1 MTEYIIK
8 EETLINIADA
18 IRSKTGN
25 SNRLSPIQMASEIS
39 SISTSQNG
47 SSSESNI
54 FYVSEQA
61 TVNESCQGTFVTL
74 ISGNSQIAEKWNNPN
89 LFVVMS
95 PNSLEAIDSNTYSG
109 CYQWTFMM
117 ASNKQL
123 IVSGS
128 DSDIWYGVG
137 IYLMTGKSYTYPSTL
152 EVPYNLNNTNNT
164 NYSYLNVTESGDVRI
179 YICNYD
185 VLSAGQ
191 YTVTV
196 GLL

>member
-25 SNRLSPIQMASEIS
+25 SNRLSPLQMVSEIS
-39 SISTSQNG
+39 SISTSQNE
-47 SSSESNI
+47 SSSESNV
-54 FYVSEQA
+54 FYISEQT
-61 TVNESCQGTFVTL
+61 TVNEPCQGTFATL
-74 ISGNSQIAEKWNNPN
+74 ISGNSQIAANWNNPN
-89 LFVVMS
+89 LFVMIS
-95 PNSLEAIDSNTYSG
+95 PNSLEAIDTNTYSG
-109 CYQWTFMM
+109 CYQWTFMT

-123 IVSGS
+123 VIS
-128 DSDIWYGVG
+128 DSESDIWYGVG
-137 IYLMTGKSYTYPSTL
+137 IYLMTGKSYAYPSTL
-152 EVPYNLNNTNNT
+152 EIPYNLNNTSNT
-164 NYSYLNVTESGDVRI
+164 NYSYINVTDNGDVRV
-179 YICNYD
+179 YICSYD